1 MRLTRAQAAAQQI
14 HLDEPEA
21 QDSFA
26 KSTTSKDER
35 EPLGEITV
43 NSIDGEKEARDD
55 TQNAPA
61 VVDENQGRGR
71 GRKAKKAKEEGEA
84 QGEVPEMTEHE
95 IEQDMMLDGAIDEQ
109 HNVGAAA
116 SVEAEPVGV
125 LPDRTR
131 DADDQTPT
139 QESQVSAAEEG
150 NTAPS
155 EVNSGTIEDT
165 VVHHDITEPQTV
177 IEESEPATPAVETE
191 ESILLPK
198 RTPAT
203 DLQRKEAVGMRS
215 TSNKENMAPFSPVS
229 MQSPNIPEA
238 SVQPTPLPAGDPALE
253 PIPQELANPSP
264 APLPDH
270 QEVVEAESSSQEL
283 APSGNAL
290 PPAAN
295 ATSPPKPQRANSVIH
310 KPTSRPSTLNRTSS
324 VRQSTKTTS
333 TLGRTSFVRQST
345 RPSRRPSSND
355 TDKSNEKREVSIPH
369 SKPRPVGMKFPTP
382 PPPAKSS
389 KPPTKSTFM
398 LPGEAVA
405 AKLKAAKE
413 AREKKDAEEDERK
426 VFKARPAP
434 KFAPVDGQVRQ
445 TKGSQLRQSL
455 MVGKEEGATVG
466 LGGLKRANSVRESI
480 MGRASG
486 VTAERKRMSVAS
498 KPLPGPTIAPLPKPE
513 TKTASTTPPA
523 PKPAVGGDLKVKKR
537 PSEATTTKQRISSI
551 STREKVPGPR
561 ISSVS
566 SSQPRNTSTSSTKPR
581 VSSTGPTQPRQ
592 SITTAERA
600 RLSSLNSNRPSTTAT
615 KPAST
620 QGRLSSIN
628 TLTTASARIPS
639 SGRTA
644 SGSNK
649 GKEVFNR
656 AALEKQ
662 AEEKAKR
669 EKEEAAKKA
678 RAEAAERSRQLSRQW
693 AEERKKKVLLKAKLG
708 KEGKVEGI
716 PAEEGAKE
724 AMGGDDAV
732 KEGEVIAA

>member
-537 PSEATTTKQRISSI
+537 PSEATTTKQ
-551 STREKVPGPR
+551 P
-561 ISSVS
+561 
-566 SSQPRNTSTSSTKPR
+566 
-581 VSSTGPTQPRQ
+581 
-592 SITTAERA
+592 ERA